1 MYTYDIY
8 IYIYLFIYVYRYRY
22 RCMNIVAYTY
32 RLGVNLSMDH
42 LAPHTCTYKYILHI
56 HTLLYRSTMKP
67 TQTFFKHVIS
77 VVYLNELVY
86 LNFFPWDSKGV
97 SYRTYFLPPRGRN
110 SVIFSWSSRCLGPM
124 CRSSKAWTRDDGLS
138 TGCKH

>member
-1 MYTYDIY
+1 MLY
-8 IYIYLFIYVYRYRY
+8 IYIYVYRY

-86 LNFFPWDSKGV
+86 LNFFP
-97 SYRTYFLPPRGRN
+97 
-110 SVIFSWSSRCLGPM
+110 
-124 CRSSKAWTRDDGLS
+124 
-138 TGCKH
+138 